1 MSNSSSPVIDLSGRT
16 ALVTGASRGIGLAIA
31 QGLAAA
37 GASVMISARKA
48 DELAAALET
57 FPAGTAAT
65 VVSNAGDPAQCQLA
79 VAATIERFGTLDI
92 VVNNAATNPYKG
104 PVMGADVGVWD
115 KTNQVNLR
123 GPWLVAQAAW
133 TGWMAEHGGVIL
145 NISSIGGIRG
155 DMSLG
160 VYNVTKA
167 ALIHLT
173 SVMAAELGPQ
183 VRVNAI
189 APGLVRT
196 DFARVLVEQF
206 EDRLAR
212 NLPLRRIGEP
222 ADIVGPALFLVSD
235 LAAWV
240 TGQTLVVDGGSLV
253 GQSAP

>member
-1 MSNSSSPVIDLSGRT
+1 
-16 ALVTGASRGIGLAIA
+16 
-31 QGLAAA
+31 
-37 GASVMISARKA
+37 
-48 DELAAALET
+48 
-57 FPAGTAAT
+57 
-65 VVSNAGDPAQCQLA
+65 
-79 VAATIERFGTLDI
+79 
-92 VVNNAATNPYKG
+92 
-104 PVMGADVGVWD
+104 
-115 KTNQVNLR
+115 
-123 GPWLVAQAAW
+123 
-133 TGWMAEHGGVIL
+133 VIL

-173 SVMAAELGPQ
+173 SVMAAELGPL